1 MYYNNYDNEHNV
13 KLHYALVDNGHGV
26 DTLGKCAPDK
36 SILEYAYTREIAAA
50 VYERL
55 TICNN
60 IKPIL
65 ITPERKDIPLAT
77 RVQRINNYCNRYG
90 AANCIM
96 ISIHLNAAGNGQW
109 MNARGWEC
117 YTTPGQNNSDKLA
130 TLLYNK
136 AKLLLP
142 NNNIKIRTDNSD
154 GDPDKEANFYII
166 RKSNCP
172 AVLTEN
178 LFMDNKEDNEY
189 LLSAT
194 GFNSIV
200 AIHTAAIKE
209 WFGES

>member
-1 MYYNNYDNEHNV
+1 MKV
-13 KLHYALVDNGHGV
+13 VLIDNGHGV

-36 SILEYAYTREIAAA
+36 SILEYAYTRELAAA
-50 VYERL
+50 IYDRL
-55 TICNN
+55 TVCNN

-65 ITPERKDIPLAT
+65 ITPERKDIPLAE
-77 RVQRINNYCNRYG
+77 RVKRINNYVNRYG

-96 ISIHLNAAGNGQW
+96 ISIHLNAAGSGQW
-109 MNARGWEC
+109 MTGTGWEC

-136 AKLLLP
+136 ATKVFG
-142 NNNIKIRTDNSD
+142 NNVRIRTDNTD

-166 RKSNCP
+166 RGANCP

-178 LFMDNKEDNEY
+178 LFMDNKKDNEY

-194 GFNSIV
+194 GFNNIV
-200 AIHTAAIKE
+200 ALHTAAIKE
-209 WFGES
+209 WFNEK

>member
-1 MYYNNYDNEHNV
+1 MYY
-13 KLHYALVDNGHGV
+13 ALLDNGHGV
-26 DTLGKCAPDK
+26 DVLGKQAPDK
-36 SILEYAYTREIAAA
+36 SILEYLYTRELATAI
-50 VYERL
+50 YSRL
-55 TICNN
+55 LDYDY

-65 ITPERKDIPLAT
+65 ITPELQDISLSE
-77 RVQRINNYCNRYG
+77 RVKRINNYCNKYG

-109 MNARGWEC
+109 MNGRGWEC

-130 TLLYNK
+130 TILYNK
-136 AKLLLP
+136 AKLILP
-142 NNNIKIRTDNSD
+142 QNNISIRTDNSD
-154 GDPDKEANFYII
+154 GDPDKEAHFYII

-178 LFMDNKEDNEY
+178 LFMDNRLDNKY

>member
-1 MYYNNYDNEHNV
+1 MYY
-13 KLHYALVDNGHGV
+13 ALIDNGHGV

-36 SILEYAYTREIAAA
+36 SILEYAYTRELAAA
-50 VYERL
+50 IYDRL
-55 TICNN
+55 TVCNN

-65 ITPERKDIPLAT
+65 ITPERKDISLSE
-77 RVQRINNYCNRYG
+77 RVKRINNYVNRYG

-96 ISIHLNAAGNGQW
+96 ISIHLNAAGSGQW
-109 MNARGWEC
+109 MNGTGWEC

-136 AKLLLP
+136 AAKVFG
-142 NNNIKIRTDNSD
+142 NNVRIRTDNTD

-166 RKSNCP
+166 RGANCP

-178 LFMDNKEDNEY
+178 LFMDNKRDNEY

-194 GFNSIV
+194 GFNNIV
-200 AIHTAAIKE
+200 ALHTAAIKE
-209 WFGES
+209 WFNEK

>member
-13 KLHYALVDNGHGV
+13 KLHYALIDNGHGV
-26 DTLGKCAPDK
+26 DTLGKRAPDK

-55 TICNN
+55 TIYDN

-65 ITPERKDIPLAT
+65 VTPERKDIPLAT

-90 AANCIM
+90 AANCLM
-96 ISIHLNAAGNGQW
+96 ISIHLNAAGNGDW

-136 AKLLLP
+136 AKLIFAHMEHDEHVLLP
-142 NNNIKIRTDNSD
+142 QNNISIRTDNSD

-166 RKSNCP
+166 RK
-172 AVLTEN
+172 
-178 LFMDNKEDNEY
+178 Y
-189 LLSAT
+189 Y
-194 GFNSIV
+194 
-200 AIHTAAIKE
+200 
-209 WFGES
+209 

>member
-1 MYYNNYDNEHNV
+1 MYY
-13 KLHYALVDNGHGV
+13 ALIDNGHGV

-36 SILEYAYTREIAAA
+36 SILEYAYTRELAAA
-50 VYERL
+50 IYDRL
-55 TICNN
+55 TVCNN

-65 ITPERKDIPLAT
+65 ITPERKDISLAE
-77 RVQRINNYCNRYG
+77 RVKRINNYVNRYG

-96 ISIHLNAAGNGQW
+96 ISIHLNAAGSGQW
-109 MNARGWEC
+109 MTGTGWEC

-136 AKLLLP
+136 ATKVFG
-142 NNNIKIRTDNSD
+142 NNVRIRTDNTD

-166 RKSNCP
+166 RGANCP

-178 LFMDNKEDNEY
+178 LFMDNKKDNEY

-194 GFNSIV
+194 GFNNIV
-200 AIHTAAIKE
+200 ALHTAAIKE
-209 WFGES
+209 WFNEK

>member
-1 MYYNNYDNEHNV
+1 MYY
-13 KLHYALVDNGHGV
+13 ALIDNGHGV

-36 SILEYAYTREIAAA
+36 SILEYAYTRELAAA
-50 VYERL
+50 IYDRL
-55 TICNN
+55 TVCNN

-65 ITPERKDIPLAT
+65 ITPERKDIQLAE
-77 RVQRINNYCNRYG
+77 RVKRINNYVNRYG

-96 ISIHLNAAGNGQW
+96 ISIHLNAAGSGQW
-109 MNARGWEC
+109 MNGTGWEC

-136 AKLLLP
+136 ANKVFG
-142 NNNIKIRTDNSD
+142 NNVRIRTDNTD

-166 RKSNCP
+166 RGANCP

-178 LFMDNKEDNEY
+178 LFMDNKKDNEY

-194 GFNSIV
+194 GFNNIV
-200 AIHTAAIKE
+200 ALHTAAIKE
-209 WFGES
+209 WFNEK